1 MRNRLFAND
10 KPIYLV
16 ECYYLELMMP
26 LPRIDET
33 VNRIPQYLVFSTIDL
48 KSAYNQVPLQDKD
61 KCFTAFEANRR
72 LYQFRGI
79 PFGVR
84 NGAAAFQKITYN
96 FRTNESLS
104 DTFAYFDDITICVHD
119 QAYHDKNLENLWLLQ
134 KTKKFDLQRRQM

>member
-1 MRNRLFAND
+1 M
-10 KPIYLV
+10 
-16 ECYYLELMMP
+16 
-26 LPRIDET
+26 
-33 VNRIPQYLVFSTIDL
+33 
-48 KSAYNQVPLQDKD
+48 QDKD

-84 NGAAAFQKITYN
+84 NRAAAFQKITYD

-119 QAYHDKNLENLWLLQ
+119 QAYHDNNLENLWLLQ
-134 KTKKFDLQRRQM
+134 KKKIGPTTKTNVSSQQERSTLLIVSCQKAGFDLIQIALNLYTATSATDGFKEFEASS